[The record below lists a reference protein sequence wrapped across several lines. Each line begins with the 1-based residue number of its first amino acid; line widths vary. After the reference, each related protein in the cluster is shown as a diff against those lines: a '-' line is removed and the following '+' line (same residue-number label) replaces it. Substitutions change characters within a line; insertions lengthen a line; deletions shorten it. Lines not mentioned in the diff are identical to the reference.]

1 MSQPP
6 PETTPEDTS
15 SFLHRSASYNHL
27 PDVQVDQESTDMKRT
42 FSDVNLAAL
51 KDSPSKESVETEKA
65 ILRRASQRTANGRP
79 KIAVSQFTLSAEE
92 LKGATGV
99 NIEDAATDPV
109 PETKPPEPVVRPSR
123 VRSMS
128 GRLATLARKSWISTS
143 SSSRSPS
150 PTKDTKLKGMPL
162 NEPSPVRQQDPS
174 SLKAPPV
181 PEIRED
187 IISKPPPAE
196 PGRRRSVL
204 RRGRRPLS
212 ALVSRSKNDTLTI
225 RPIPSS
231 TSLRSKTSFDRLASS
246 VNISTPVLPPV
257 PKAPALAPTAGMDPP
272 RKKDELWGVF
282 RGLEG
287 DYQKFQSKSSSLKAN
302 VLRSSLLP
310 FLHRY
315 SNHASCKTLRPEDL
329 DRRVNILNKWW
340 TGLLEMLN
348 GRNNQSISGTD
359 RPVYLEAVAGIMT
372 RPEWRIAF
380 AVSQSWPPVS
390 QRSSTASSDCS
401 RGSTGSDFLV
411 ESIHHNIRNI
421 FTQNLLSQMAF
432 VVERMSMRHAP
443 ASLVSFCG
451 KACAYAFFFCPGIAD
466 ILVRLWNTPPDVL
479 RRVLAESAVYRGLDT
494 RTVAGDLAL
503 CFPPA
508 IRALSFSGHAA
519 MIRYLRQKPNV
530 PLSASRIPWNGPWM
544 SRWSGRD
551 TDLFFVFVKYFHV
564 LFSEFVPANLEKD
577 KRILAP
583 GLLSVHGQL
592 LVVLEDTLYKQSIP
606 QMPEN
611 PHAVASVTFDD
622 FMEGPDASASAMPL
636 GVANCHRSMAENRL
650 IILLRDLL
658 SESSAEPCAARQL
671 YAESFCSIMK
681 AAARKVSRFD
691 HNACFVLCDFL
702 EEVGSI
708 FVRFSQ
714 FIQTEL
720 FDWDFWLDVCRQMM
734 KSHNSLTEVRVFS
747 FFFCIWNTLTSCEE
761 RKGDL
766 CHGILLNEN
775 YFYHYFNHWSP
786 MVRSYFHRLIC
797 WRVARYNG
805 DRSPMDSS
813 IYEALA
819 DRLEQI
825 WAYYL
830 TFQSRAEKELSAP
843 LSSAPCSPAPGRRII
858 IIRSDNLPSPPSLFV
873 SFDRVVPPP
882 SSVQPT
888 AYRNHSSLKLH
899 TNEPPAEPAP
909 APKKR
914 WSILRTMF
922 GSPANPKPGEVTP
935 PGSACD
941 ELESHTADEGSSVP
955 GSKRDS
961 EDKSQPQAAPAIRRP
976 RTPHQQF
983 CFRFSL
989 EWLDRP
995 QWPSKNKRLF
1005 PPRLPVATQ
1014 LHLQGCRSMSRHTST
1029 DSVSDLDS
1037 DSESRSARAS
1047 GSETGSDDR
1056 SARQDHQHLGRQQV
1070 KGPERPTKEE
1080 LLRPRNE
1087 TLVASKYAGRALAE
1101 WAQVVSECDSFF
1113 ERRRDEG
1120 VPCDRLVETPILGVE
1135 SFRK

>member
-6 PETTPEDTS
+6 TETTPEDAS

-27 PDVQVDQESTDMKRT
+27 PDIKVEDESAAMKRT

-51 KDSPSKESVETEKA
+51 RDSPSKESVETEKA
-65 ILRRASQRTANGRP
+65 ILRRASQRTANAKP
-79 KIAVSQFTLSAEE
+79 KIAVSQFTLSAED
-92 LKGATGV
+92 LKDATGV
-99 NIEDAATDPV
+99 NIEDAATVPI
-109 PETKPPEPVVRPSR
+109 PETKPPEPAVRPSR

-128 GRLATLARKSWISTS
+128 GRLANLARKSWISTS

-150 PTKDTKLKGMPL
+150 PTKGTNKQKGTPLKESSQVG
-162 NEPSPVRQQDPS
+162 EQDPS
-174 SLKAPPV
+174 SLRPPV
-181 PEIRED
+181 PEIQED
-187 IISKPPPAE
+187 IISKPPPTE
-196 PGRRRSVL
+196 PGRRRTVL
-204 RRGRRPLS
+204 KRGRRPLS

-225 RPIPSS
+225 HPTPSS
-231 TSLRSKTSFDRLASS
+231 NSLRSRASMDRFASA
-246 VNISTPVLPPV
+246 VNVSTPVLPPV
-257 PKAPALAPTAGMDPP
+257 PKAPVVPPTAGMDPP

-310 FLHRY
+310 FLQRY
-315 SNHASCKTLRPEDL
+315 SNHPSCKTLRPEDL

-359 RPVYLEAVAGIMT
+359 RPVYLEAVTGIMT

-380 AVSQSWPPVS
+380 TVSQSWPPVS
-390 QRSSTASSDCS
+390 QRSSTASSDRS
-401 RGSTGSDFLV
+401 RESTGSDFLV

-451 KACAYAFFFCPGIAD
+451 KACAYAFYFCPGIAD
-466 ILVRLWNTPPDVL
+466 VLVRLWNTPSDVL

-494 RTVAGDLAL
+494 RTVAGDLAS

-508 IRALSFSGHAA
+508 IRTLSFSGHAA
-519 MIRYLRQKPNV
+519 MVRYLRQKPSV
-530 PLSASRIPWNGPWM
+530 PLSASRIPWNGPWI

-564 LFSEFVPANLEKD
+564 LFSEFAPGNLEKD

-583 GLLSVHGQL
+583 GILSVHGQL

-606 QMPEN
+606 QMSEN
-611 PHAVASVTFDD
+611 PHTVGSVTFDD
-622 FMEGPDASASAMPL
+622 FMEGPDASVSAMPL

-658 SESSAEPCAARQL
+658 SESSAEPFGARQL
-671 YAESFCSIMK
+671 YAESFCGIMK

-708 FVRFSQ
+708 FVRYSQ
-714 FIQTEL
+714 IIHTEL
-720 FDWDFWLDVCRQMM
+720 FDWEFWLDVCRQMM
-734 KSHNSLTEVRVFS
+734 KSHNSLTEVRVFA

-766 CHGILLNEN
+766 CHGILLNEH

-805 DRSPMDSS
+805 EPSPMDSS

-819 DRLEQI
+819 DRLEQV

-830 TFQSRAEKELSAP
+830 TFQSRAEKELMAP

-873 SFDRVVPPP
+873 SFDGVVPP
-882 SSVQPT
+882 SSSEPPT
-888 AYRNHSSLKLH
+888 AYRNSLQLDTK
-899 TNEPPAEPAP
+899 EPAAEPAP

-914 WSILRTMF
+914 WNILRSMF
-922 GSPANPKPGEVTP
+922 SSPANPKPGEVTP

-941 ELESHTADEGSSVP
+941 ELESHTADEER
-955 GSKRDS
+955 SKRDS
-961 EDKSQPQAAPAIRRP
+961 EDRSQPQPAPSIRRP
-976 RTPHQQF
+976 RTPHQKF

-995 QWPSKNKRLF
+995 QWPSKNRRLF
-1005 PPRLPVATQ
+1005 PPRLPVAAQ
-1014 LHLQGCRSMSRHTST
+1014 LHLQARRSMSGNPST

-1037 DSESRSARAS
+1037 DSETRSARAS

-1056 SARQDHQHLGRQQV
+1056 PAGHDHHLGKRRIS
-1070 KGPERPTKEE
+1070 GFSRPTKEGD
-1080 LLRPRNE
+1080 LQLRNE
-1087 TLVASKYAGRALAE
+1087 SLVGSKYAGRALAE